1 MSQIIPIYIPTFISD
16 QNFNPSRVLP
26 HIYFYNGLIDCEEWW
41 IESGSLTTAG
51 VSYAQTSFPYFD
63 NYNVVTGSFP
73 TTNSDSLLFNNEAAV
88 YGEIPTGS
96 LYTNYWETY
105 ISLLYNPKTRLLNCE
120 AIIPL
125 ADYIKMELNDVVN
138 FRGNYYHLR
147 AINDYSLKD
156 GSCNLQLLGPI
167 IADTLSDL
175 QPIPT
180 PPTGST
186 AYATA
191 SIHLEE
197 YNASPAAFIDA
208 NLIVSGTAYYFSGDF
223 TQSISGGTIANVVME
238 GKDGGSTVWGGYTT
252 ASATLTTLDNGTL
265 ITSSTQYIYS
275 GSGDTVITFPT
286 TFTAGHNITISGSTA
301 VIPTGSCCTPTITSA
316 SVSGGDI
323 SIFFTTGSGCS
334 GCTATTIE
342 RSSDGSTWGVSNTG
356 GCNSPRVI
364 TAPTAST
371 YYRMYEN
378 CSSLTSS
385 FSNSY
390 YFASG
395 SGGTADLDWTFT
407 ITGGPSAT
415 MDIYIN
421 GVNVE
426 SRNATSSGTETG
438 LVVGDEIYFVMD
450 ATGCSGFNDTANVYS
465 FGIISDTGNCPN
477 SGTTSLTSTTYT
489 IASGDI
495 GTTLTLDLYA
505 NCDSGCV

>member
-26 HIYFYNGLIDCEEWW
+26 HVYFYNGLIDCEEWW
-41 IESGSLTTAG
+41 LESGSFTTAG
-51 VSYAQTSFPYFD
+51 ISYSQTSFPYFD

-167 IADTLSDL
+167 IDDTLSDL
-175 QPIPT
+175 QPGPT
-180 PPTGST
+180 PPTT
-186 AYATA
+186 PDATA

-316 SVSGGDI
+316 SVSGGNI

-342 RSSDGSTWGVSNTG
+342 RSVDGSTWTGANTG

-364 TAPTAST
+364 TAPTSSM
-371 YYRMYEN
+371 YYRMYQN
-378 CSSLTSS
+378 CGALTSS

-390 YFASG
+390 YYVSG
-395 SGGTADLDWTFT
+395 SGAADLDWSYSE
-407 ITGGPSAT
+407 TGGANGT
-415 MDIYIN
+415 MDLYVN
-421 GVNVE
+421 GFAVE
-426 SRNATSSGTETG
+426 SRSSTASGTRT
-438 LVVGDEIYFVMD
+438 VNVGDTIYVELQIV
-450 ATGCSGFNDTANVYS
+450 TPCGSPDTYANVYT
-465 FGIISDTGNCPN
+465 TGNILNDANCAN
-477 SGTTSLTSTTYT
+477 NAGVSLTTGTYT
-489 IASGDI
+489 VVSGDI
-495 GTTLTLDLYA
+495 GSTLTLDTFA
-505 NCDSGCV
+505 QCDGGCL